1 MKTIIIIMC
10 VCLVC
15 VCAIVGYNK
24 YQEEKERKIRQEWQ
38 EELELADKKYREYQQ
53 KISVLIDA
61 VNKGDAEKIKRLI
74 KEGADVN
81 GAYNISLPKYS
92 SKQRRPLITAIS
104 KGNTEIVKLLIELG
118 ADVNAREEIGSIYD
132 RIITPALIVAV
143 RHGYTEIVKLLIEA
157 GADVNIKEIKYIPD
171 PSGAHSDG
179 PGGAFPDLIPSEEL
193 SLSVLQQAISERE
206 RINSHLNVLDVGPSG
221 REKISKLR
229 QQIKDLDEIIELLK
243 AAGAKE

>member
-1 MKTIIIIMC
+1 MKVILIIMS

-15 VCAIVGYNK
+15 VCAIMGYKTYQNK
-24 YQEEKERKIRQEWQ
+24 KERKFWQEWQ
-38 EELELADKKYREYQQ
+38 QESEQAEQKYIEYQQ
-53 KISVLIDA
+53 KMSVLIDA
-61 VNKGDAEKIKRLI
+61 VNKGDAEEIKRLI

-81 GAYNISLPKYS
+81 GAYYISLPNYS
-92 SKQRRPLITAIS
+92 SEQRRPLITAIS
-104 KGNTEIVKLLIELG
+104 KRNTEIVKLLIELG
-118 ADVNAREEIGSIYD
+118 ADVNAKEEIGSIYD

-157 GADVNIKEIKYIPD
+157 GADVNIKEIKYIPN

-179 PGGAFPDLIPSEEL
+179 PGGPFPDLIPSEEL
-193 SLSVLQQAISERE
+193 SLSVLQEAISERE

-221 REKISKLR
+221 AEKISRLR
-229 QQIKDLDEIIELLK
+229 QRIKDLDEIIELLK